1 MHMKLVMICALF
13 ISMIISIYVVFHPQ
27 LKESKLFIDRLP
39 AQSILNFL
47 TNEFAIFTTP
57 LLFFII
63 IFFLFVGILE
73 ILPIKLNLEN
83 QANAT
88 LLATIFA
95 GSITL
100 ISIVVTALLKYY
112 SKKQD
117 RIVKIRSEM
126 NWRNKLIK
134 IETKPSLTIND
145 MLKLNS
151 FINPYHKEKNIDYFI
166 NKVCTHVVKD
176 HLLKHYP
183 NNSKI
188 KRDLKEFQEIKKE
201 TNEYTGMLPPEA
213 VKMHDETIFD
223 LRIDDI
229 IHEKLDSNESQVI
242 RECAHALLKNDWE
255 LNVK

>member
-27 LKESKLFIDRLP
+27 QLKESKLFIDRPP

-47 TNEFAIFTTP
+47 TNEFAIFTAP

-73 ILPIKLNLEN
+73 ILPIKLNLED

-100 ISIVVTALLKYY
+100 ISIIVTALLKYKK
-112 SKKQD
+112 KKQD

-134 IETKPSLTIND
+134 IETKPSLTINNI
-145 MLKLNS
+145 LKLNS
-151 FINPYHKEKNIDYFI
+151 FINP
-166 NKVCTHVVKD
+166 
-176 HLLKHYP
+176 
-183 NNSKI
+183 
-188 KRDLKEFQEIKKE
+188 
-201 TNEYTGMLPPEA
+201 
-213 VKMHDETIFD
+213 
-223 LRIDDI
+223 
-229 IHEKLDSNESQVI
+229 
-242 RECAHALLKNDWE
+242 
-255 LNVK
+255 

>member
-47 TNEFAIFTTP
+47 TNEFAIFTAP

-100 ISIVVTALLKYY
+100 ISIIVTALLKYY

-145 MLKLNS
+145 ILELNS

-166 NKVCTHVVKD
+166 NKVCTHVVKK
-176 HLLKHYP
+176 HLLKRYP

-201 TNEYTGMLPPEA
+201 TIEYIGMLPPETT
-213 VKMHDETIFD
+213 KTHNETIFD